1 MINNQAFM
9 KNIMFWHACCLYLAG
24 TILTLTNKGERI
36 MKKFAAFAV
45 AVLALVSVSGVFA
58 NNSSNTVSGS
68 LNDSVATDTT
78 VVQTSEEDAPAPAT
92 QEVAPADTVK

>member
-1 MINNQAFM
+1 
-9 KNIMFWHACCLYLAG
+9 
-24 TILTLTNKGERI
+24 

>member
-1 MINNQAFM
+1 
-9 KNIMFWHACCLYLAG
+9 
-24 TILTLTNKGERI
+24 

-78 VVQTSEEDAPAPAT
+78 VVQTNEEDAPAPAT

>member
-1 MINNQAFM
+1 
-9 KNIMFWHACCLYLAG
+9 
-24 TILTLTNKGERI
+24 

-58 NNSSNTVSGS
+58 NNSNNTVSGS
-68 LNDSVATDTT
+68 LNNSVAADTT
-78 VVQTSEEDAPAPAT
+78 VVQTNEENAPAPAT

>member
-1 MINNQAFM
+1 
-9 KNIMFWHACCLYLAG
+9 
-24 TILTLTNKGERI
+24 

-68 LNDSVATDTT
+68 LNESVATDTT
-78 VVQTSEEDAPAPAT
+78 VVQTNEEDAPAPAT